1 MNTANNTHYE
11 SYKSDFNLKT
21 IEHGHHNMTYRGVKC
36 LKCPF
41 DYVTYQMIINEIKPD
56 LIIEIGTYIGG
67 NALYIAD
74 LLEINKKGIIH
85 TIDIENLV
93 DSDLVNDHPRIKRFL
108 GGYENYDINI
118 VKDFKTILVID
129 DGSHQYYDVKMAFE
143 KFKHVVSLNSYYI
156 IEDGSLNELGYE
168 EDHNGGPLKSIKE
181 IMENNN
187 QYEIDRRWCDFF
199 GKNATF
205 NTNGFLKKI
214 K

>member
-1 MNTANNTHYE
+1 
-11 SYKSDFNLKT
+11 
-21 IEHGHHNMTYRGVKC
+21 
-36 LKCPF
+36 
-41 DYVTYQMIINEIKPD
+41 MIINEIKPD